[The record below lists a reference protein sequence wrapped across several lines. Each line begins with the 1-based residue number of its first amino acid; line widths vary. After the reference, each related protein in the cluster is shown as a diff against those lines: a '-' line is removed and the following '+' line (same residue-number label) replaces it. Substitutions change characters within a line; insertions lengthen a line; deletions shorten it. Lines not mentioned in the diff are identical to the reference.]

1 MTTSNRRTARSSGEP
16 AGRRVGLAGAKDNT
30 PAHSETLGNGTPSKK
45 SPESYTPRTYDRNED
60 EYIIEDITGR
70 DAAYD
75 RDVEVLVPYE
85 YEEVE
90 SEPSIT
96 PILRKRKVRHDHDQV
111 SRSGL
116 VESLRALD
124 CDSDIAD
131 YGCPPLQIRA
141 QKRNKSVDWFSGQVT
156 PYLSSDPEYLEVVD
170 LEDSEQQPSPNKGR
184 KRRRTITRNT
194 RVPLSTMPGRSR
206 VEHASSATMHSQD
219 KSGGLGKTTT
229 EHGDRMDVS

>member
-16 AGRRVGLAGAKDNT
+16 AGRRAGLAGAKDNA
-30 PAHSETLGNGTPSKK
+30 PAYSEALRDGTPSKK

-75 RDVEVLVPYE
+75 GDVEVLVPYE

-90 SEPSIT
+90 SEPSTT
-96 PILRKRKVRHDHDQV
+96 PILGKRKARHDADQV

-124 CDSDIAD
+124 CDSDRAD
-131 YGCPPLQIRA
+131 HDCPPLQIRE
-141 QKRNKSVDWFSGQVT
+141 QKRKKSGDWFSGQVT
-156 PYLSSDPEYLEVVD
+156 PYLSPDPGYLEVVD
-170 LEDSEQQPSPNKGR
+170 LEDNEQQLSPNKGR
-184 KRRRTITRNT
+184 KRRRTTPRNT
-194 RVPLSTMPGRSR
+194 RAPPSSMPGRSR
-206 VEHASSATMHSQD
+206 VEHASSAAIHSQD

-229 EHGDRMDVS
+229 EHGDMMDVS